1 MTRHTVVMVTT
12 SYPRFPGD
20 TVGTF
25 MEPIARGVAAR
36 GHKVHVVAPWHPL
49 IKRASD
55 ENGIHFHFFRYMPL
69 SSLNVFGYA
78 SALKNDTDLRPSAY
92 VAAPFAL
99 LAGWRA
105 AQKVAKT
112 HGATIMHGHWVIPGG
127 VIAATAAGNIPV
139 ILSLHGSDIFVAE
152 HHSLARR
159 AAKFAFQRAA
169 WVTACSSNLRQRAM
183 VLGARENRIEVLP
196 YGVDGDRFKPDA
208 IARARVRH
216 KLNISADQP
225 MVFMAG
231 RLVRK
236 KGFGSLLKAAVRL
249 IPNWPTLQVIIAGIG
264 DLDGELRAEV
274 TSLNLNNN
282 VQFTG
287 KLPQDDIPGYLTAAD
302 LVVVP
307 SIQDDAGNVDGLPNI
322 LMEALASET
331 AVVTTKVGGIDAVAV
346 DGRTALVVP
355 PNDDL
360 ALAMAVEN
368 LLKNPSRRSELGQTA
383 RTEVCNNYQWTQFA
397 SRLDEIYS
405 EAARS

>member
-49 IKRASD
+49 IKRASVED
-55 ENGIHFHFFRYMPL
+55 GIHFHFFRYMPF

-92 VAAPFAL
+92 AAAPFAL
-99 LAGWRA
+99 FAGWRA

-112 HGATIMHGHWVIPGG
+112 YGATIMHGHWVIPGG
-127 VIAATAAGNIPV
+127 VIAATAAGTIPV

-152 HHSLARR
+152 HHELARR
-159 AAKFAFQRAA
+159 AAKFAFKRAA

-183 VLGARENRIEVLP
+183 ALGARENRIEVLP
-196 YGVDGDRFKPDA
+196 YGVDGDCFKPDA
-208 IARARVRH
+208 SARAKIRH
-216 KLNISADQP
+216 TLNISTNQP

-236 KGFGSLLKAAVRL
+236 KGFGSLLKAAARL
-249 IPNWPTLQVIIAGIG
+249 LPNWPTLQVIIAGIG
-264 DLDGELRAEV
+264 DL
-274 TSLNLNNN
+274 
-282 VQFTG
+282 QFTG
-287 KLPQDDIPGYLTAAD
+287 ELPQNDIPGYLTAAD

-360 ALAMAVEN
+360 ALAMAIEN
-368 LLKNPSRRSELGQTA
+368 LLKNPARRSELGQKA
-383 RTEVCNNYQWTQFA
+383 RAEVCNNYQWTQFA

-405 EAARS
+405 EAVRS